1 MFLSNIINLRD
12 GVSTTSHGLLATLT
26 LPDTDSSTLDSIL
39 TTESTGVLGML
50 SDFHLLYGLSERGT
64 ITGTVFTGD
73 SDLLSA
79 LGLIVNYVVNILL
92 NGWMDGYFIFTMLN

>member
-1 MFLSNIINLRD
+1 MAAAVVLQGKHVNKIRIFSKKEKNDLRD
-12 GVSTTSHGLLATLT
+12 SVSTTSHGLLTTLA
-26 LPDTDSSTLDSIL
+26 LPDTNGSTLDSIL
-39 TTESTGVLGML
+39 TTEGTGVGGVL

-79 LGLIVNYVVNILL
+79 LSLQIV
-92 NGWMDGYFIFTMLN
+92 